1 MKIILFDKNE
11 VARQWLSDNDL
22 IEATYIEEINAAG
35 QLTFSL
41 PLQEPLNENYFYA
54 AIPHPHGG
62 AGYVWLKLVK
72 QQALADRLQYTAIEA
87 AYDELRAYDYVKDIR
102 PKNRTA
108 GAMLGQ
114 VLQGTRW
121 VPGVTYGDT
130 EGSTNFYYIST
141 LEAIQKIADLFKLE
155 VAFDVLINAKTNR
168 IDRRQVHL
176 YAQQG
181 QRTGKRFE
189 YGSNLLTVT
198 REESH
203 EDLITALI
211 GRGKGEQVSEGD
223 EQTPDGYGRRIDF
236 ADVVWSTKNG
246 NPVNKPAGQIY
257 VEDKAATATFGFSDG
272 RPRIGLQIFEDIED
286 KGELLKATWAAL
298 QTLKRPKVS
307 FKADVIDVGNLDL
320 GDTVAII
327 RHDIGIEYFTRVF
340 KVTHNLLNERLNTIE
355 LGDNFAASNS
365 ITRTVDY
372 IKGMVHEN
380 NERTVNAIVS
390 ANGKNTNYYGPN
402 QPSHP
407 AEGDLWY
414 KDLGNGDVDLYQY
427 QDGAWVLL
435 TSTRDLK
442 VVEKKLQDVKAEFDQ
457 KWQAAQVSDEQI
469 QADIEKNRREIE
481 TKISNANNDVI
492 DRVTGIISA
501 DEIRVAQDIANN
513 RAQLEQ
519 SLTDAQK
526 DFNAKVEALKQGDS
540 QVLKQAN
547 DFASG
552 KFNLAMQSANG
563 KSTNY
568 YSSTA
573 PSNPK
578 QGDTWFRV
586 NSDGTVT
593 VLAWTGSKW
602 QDEEVIRKIN
612 MEGRGKI
619 NGDKLHITGTTS
631 IDAAVITDAMIKG
644 VSANKL
650 TAGTIDAGKISVTN
664 INATNINTGIIN
676 ADLITA
682 GHLKADRISGG
693 SLDFASVN
701 ALNLKAD
708 KITSGTLDASKVKI
722 THLDASNIDTG
733 ALNASLI
740 KVGFMSADRIS
751 GGELDFKYVN
761 ALNLKADKITSG
773 TLDASRVNIT
783 HLDASNIDTGT
794 LDANLITTGFMSA
807 NRIFGGELDFRY
819 VNAANLTAD
828 KITSGTLNAGNVN
841 IINLNVDNLSGN
853 KTNFIKSYWNGISS
867 YIDINGSRL
876 RAGSAGNGYIE
887 LTWNGMHVYDSYNNE
902 EMGWIHGN
910 HYEGHPE
917 QNGLVFDLEAPN
929 GDYMA
934 WAMRENNSDKNYTI
948 QMELRRGNWG
958 NKQQGLNFFADA
970 KFHGNIYPADKSVG
984 YGPLK
989 LIRMTVNGHG
999 WGTALVGANSHEN
1012 GIWIGDNGEAGITT
1026 GTGENVHIF

>member
-72 QQALADRLQYTAIEA
+72 TQALGDRLQYTAIEA

-155 VAFDVLINAKTNR
+155 AAFDVLINAKTNR

-246 NPVNKPAGQIY
+246 NPVDKPAGQIY

-272 RPRIGLQIFEDIED
+272 RPRIGLQVFEDIED

-307 FKADVIDVGNLDL
+307 FKVDAIDVGNLDL

-327 RHDIGIEYFTRVF
+327 RHDIGTEYFTRVF

-355 LGDNFAASNS
+355 LGDDFAASNS

-427 QDGAWVLL
+427 QGGAWVLL

-442 VVEKKLQDVKAEFDQ
+442 IVEKKLQDVKAEFDQ

-481 TKISNANNDVI
+481 
-492 DRVTGIISA
+492 
-501 DEIRVAQDIANN
+501 
-513 RAQLEQ
+513 Q
-519 SLTDAQK
+519 SLTGAQK
-526 DFNAKVEALKQGDS
+526 DFNAKVEELKQGDS

-586 NSDGTVT
+586 NTDGTVT

-619 NGDKLHITGTTS
+619 NGDKLHITGTTL

-676 ADLITA
+676 ADLIRA
-682 GHLKADRISGG
+682 GHLRADRISGG
-693 SLDFASVN
+693 NLDFGSVN
-701 ALNLKAD
+701 ALNL
-708 KITSGTLDASKVKI
+708 
-722 THLDASNIDTG
+722 
-733 ALNASLI
+733 
-740 KVGFMSADRIS
+740 R
-751 GGELDFKYVN
+751 
-761 ALNLKADKITSG
+761 ADKITSG

-794 LDANLITTGFMSA
+794 LNANLITTGFMSA

-853 KTNFIKSYWNGISS
+853 KTNFIQSYWNGISS
-867 YIDINGSRL
+867 FIDINGSRL
-876 RAGSAGNGYIE
+876 RAGTNGTGYIE
-887 LTWNGMHVYDSYNNE
+887 LNYNGMHVYDSYNNE

-910 HYEGHPE
+910 HL
-917 QNGLVFDLEAPN
+917 QDANWLNGLVFDLEYPN

-934 WAMRENNSDKNYTI
+934 WGVREKPTEPYTLNLVYSRNSQTLPNGHKWI
-948 QMELRRGNWG
+948 S
-958 NKQQGLNFFADA
+958 GLNVDSDIMF
-970 KFHGNIYPADKSVG
+970 NG
-984 YGPLK
+984 YLHPWGVNDGDGKLQ
-989 LIRMTVNGHG
+989 LIRVNTPSG
-999 WGTALVGANSHEN
+999 WGTMLSHKHGN
-1012 GIWIGDNGEAGITT
+1012 HGFWIGDNGQLAMITNST
-1026 GTGENVHIF
+1026 FRRIDNQVIVRNVDQYGTVHNWENP